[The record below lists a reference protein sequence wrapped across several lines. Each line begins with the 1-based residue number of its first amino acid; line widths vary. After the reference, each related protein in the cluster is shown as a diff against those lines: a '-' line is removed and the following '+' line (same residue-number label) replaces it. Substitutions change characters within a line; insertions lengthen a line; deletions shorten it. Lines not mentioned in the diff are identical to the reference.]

1 MQTDMNKDN
10 STSKDIKS
18 TEYTGPGSAFRV
30 MKLHEKAQLNAFGEK
45 PVFVKPEPTQKKGK
59 SIN

>member
-1 MQTDMNKDN
+1 MQNVKNKDD
-10 STSKDIKS
+10 TTTYKS
-18 TEYTGPGSAFRV
+18 NEYTGPGSAFRV

-45 PVFVKPEPTQKKGK
+45 PVFVKPVETQKKGK